1 MVDLIQLAS
10 IQPTAKE
17 LDLACENDAIEG
29 DKSLQDNTAF
39 IAILEHLLLDEVS
52 ASGVINQEKN
62 INQQEKAGTE
72 SPEQME
78 LINTT
83 EFGDNSYIN
92 QTIDEEKSI
101 ETSNKINEQKD
112 EIDLI
117 TVDNPQLAWF
127 NASSFEAPGVNL
139 ELSLEEVAVSVNQLI
154 PSNQQALNGQE
165 IGKPPL
171 IIPERGNEVTGEST
185 AVKLDKPITQELSL
199 VKPTSDYSSNT
210 THLQTLFE
218 QIRNSESS
226 IPSVV
231 SEKNLLESAS
241 EDIERFVIEQRS
253 DKNLA
258 AIMPALTNHPNMQT
272 PTTVTVPA
280 KVIELSQSVVN
291 PEWGNE
297 FNQQIIWIGQQK
309 IKSATI
315 KLNPQE
321 LGPLEVSIKVVKE
334 AATVNITTHSAP
346 VRDLIEQALPRLR
359 DMMAEQGINLS
370 QVNIES
376 NNNHRQQSPQYDE
389 KIRVDQEVN
398 DEQALAT
405 TSLTARVSKRLIDY
419 FA

>member
-241 EDIERFVIEQRS
+241 EDIEMFVIEQRS

>member
-17 LDLACENDAIEG
+17 LELACENDAIEG
-29 DKSLQDNTAF
+29 DEGSQDSTAF
-39 IAILEHLLLDEVS
+39 IAILEHLLLDEVNE
-52 ASGVINQEKN
+52 AVVIDQEKN
-62 INQQEKAGTE
+62 IKQQEKAGTE
-72 SPEQME
+72 STEQME
-78 LINTT
+78 LYNTAQFC
-83 EFGDNSYIN
+83 ENGYNN
-92 QTIDEEKSI
+92 QIVDEEKSI
-101 ETSNKINEQKD
+101 ETSNKINEQKE
-112 EIDLI
+112 EIDLL
-117 TVDNPQLAWF
+117 VDNPQLAWF

-139 ELSLEEVAVSVNQLI
+139 ELSQEEVAVSVSQVI
-154 PSNQQALNGQE
+154 PSNKKALMGQE
-165 IGKPPL
+165 IEKPSVM
-171 IIPERGNEVTGEST
+171 PENVNEVTEPST
-185 AVKLDKPITQELSL
+185 AIKLDKPIIQELSL
-199 VKPTSDYSSNT
+199 VKPINDYSSNV
-210 THLQTLFE
+210 THLQTLLE
-218 QIRNSESS
+218 QTRNSESS
-226 IPSVV
+226 IPSIAF
-231 SEKNLLESAS
+231 EKNLLESSS
-241 EDIERFVIEQRS
+241 EDSGVFVIEQSS

-258 AIMPALTNHPNMQT
+258 AITPAMTTHPNTQT
-272 PTTVTVPA
+272 PTTVTIPA

-297 FNQQIIWIGQQK
+297 FNQQIIWMGQQK

-376 NNNHRQQSPQYDE
+376 NNNHRQQSPQYE
-389 KIRVDQEVN
+389 ETIRVDHEIN
-398 DEQALAT
+398 DEQALVT
-405 TSLTARVSKRLIDY
+405 TPLTGRISKSLIDY

>member
-1 MVDLIQLAS
+1 MVNLIQLAS
-10 IQPTAKE
+10 IQPAAKE
-17 LDLACENDAIEG
+17 LQLACENDAIEG
-29 DKSLQDNTAF
+29 DKSVQDSTAF
-39 IAILEHLLLDEVS
+39 MAILEPLLLDEVNES
-52 ASGVINQEKN
+52 SVIGRGKN
-62 INQQEKAGTE
+62 IKQQEKASTE
-72 SPEQME
+72 SPEQIE
-78 LINTT
+78 LCNIA
-83 EFGDNSYIN
+83 EFCKNGYKN

-101 ETSNKINEQKD
+101 ETANKINDHKD
-112 EIDLI
+112 ELDLI
-117 TVDNPQLAWF
+117 IVDNPQLAWF
-127 NASSFEAPGVNL
+127 NASSFEAPGVSL
-139 ELSLEEVAVSVNQLI
+139 ELSQEEEAVSVNQLI
-154 PSNQQALNGQE
+154 PSNQKALTGQE
-165 IGKPPL
+165 IEQPPV
-171 IIPERGNEVTGEST
+171 IIPERVNEVAEQST

-199 VKPTSDYSSNT
+199 VKPVSDYSSDT
-210 THLQTLFE
+210 THEQTLFE

-226 IPSVV
+226 IPSVT
-231 SEKNLLESAS
+231 SEKDLLESGS
-241 EDIERFVIEQRS
+241 EDSEMFVIEQRS

-258 AIMPALTNHPNMQT
+258 AIMPVLTNHPNTQT
-272 PTTVTVPA
+272 STTVTVPA

-291 PEWGNE
+291 PEWGDE

-334 AATVNITTHSAP
+334 VATVNITTHSAP

-376 NNNHRQQSPQYDE
+376 NNNQRQQSPQYDE
-389 KIRVDQEVN
+389 ERRVDHEIN

-405 TSLTARVSKRLIDY
+405 TSLTGRVSKSLIDY